1 MKLKETLIK
10 LKWKSSIANRR
21 QLINM
26 LTCQCYDIVY
36 IIKQKSMLQK
46 KKKTENNSE
55 GQTMLYPFNCFLKP
69 LVVW

>member
-1 MKLKETLIK
+1 
-10 LKWKSSIANRR
+10 
-21 QLINM
+21 M

-46 KKKTENNSE
+46 KKTEKNSK

-69 LVVW
+69 QVVW